1 MEMEKEAQKGQTN
14 GAFLHCFLYKERKR
28 HNNGS
33 EPLLNL
39 FITQNGP
46 QK

>member
-14 GAFLHCFLYKERKR
+14 DALLHSFLYKERKR

-33 EPLLNL
+33 EPLLNI
-39 FITQNGP
+39 FITQNGS